1 MPKLSHDE
9 LPTVKL
15 DSAGGLV
22 EVSLTAEQRRGL
34 FEQPGTTVVAIVELS
49 SVTYT
54 GHASGEEK
62 PPQVK
67 LRASGCEVARTT
79 EEAAALLEAKRA
91 MWRSRRMD
99 GTLDEVGA
107 GPRDVE
113 AVISHAFAGHP
124 TEPEY
129 RAAKQAR
136 EDRHRTEF
144 VR

>member
-34 FEQPGTTVVAIVELS
+34 FEQPGMTVVAIVEFS
-49 SVTYT
+49 SVAYT
-54 GHASGEEK
+54 GYASGEEK

-67 LRASGCEVARTT
+67 VRASGCEVARTDD
-79 EEAAALLEAKRA
+79 EAKALLEAKRA

-113 AVISHAFAGHP
+113 AVISQAFAGHP
-124 TEPEY
+124 TESEY
-129 RAAKQAR
+129 RAAKQVR
-136 EDRHRTEF
+136 EDRRRTEF